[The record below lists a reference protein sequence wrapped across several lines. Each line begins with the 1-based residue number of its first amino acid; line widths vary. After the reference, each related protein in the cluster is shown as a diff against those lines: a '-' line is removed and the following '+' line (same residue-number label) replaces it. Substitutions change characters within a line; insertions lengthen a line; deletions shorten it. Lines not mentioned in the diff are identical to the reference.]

1 MSKQSHRTYW
11 RSIEAR
17 EQQKQGVVPETADE
31 FPGQELVTL
40 GRKIREHKLGRRKF
54 FGVVGATSAAGLAT
68 GCIRKPT
75 EHILPFSKR
84 PEDRIPG
91 QAEYY
96 ATAGQIGST
105 VTGLLV
111 ESQDG
116 RPIKIEGNPKHENS
130 GGATDAWTQASVL
143 SLYDP
148 DRSVGPMRRDG
159 GELSDTSWQNAGQA
173 ITAVL
178 AAAPQGEGIGL
189 VFRDVM
195 SPTMLA
201 TIRAFQEKYPKARLF
216 VDDPAAGLNSRAA
229 AEAMVGEGARVSYKI
244 DRASTLFAV
253 DCDFLGTEPDHT
265 RLGTEY
271 ASRRHVENPGD
282 KISRLYAMEPHFT
295 ITGAQAD
302 HHLPVPAHQIG
313 HVLLGVAQ
321 ELASAHGVTFDD
333 AITGLISTP
342 SNLEGEQA
350 KFAKFVAADLKAAL
364 DDKTT
369 AGVVMVGERQPP
381 WVHML
386 GMAINSALRFFGT
399 TARAHFQD
407 HALPF
412 SSVQELAAGLA
423 DGSINSVLIFSAN
436 PVYDAPGGLGM
447 GELLGSAK
455 LVVHAGY
462 STDETARA
470 AHWHLPLSHYLE
482 SWGDL
487 ESSAAAVSICQ
498 PLIDPLFDTR
508 SEIEILNWL
517 TTGKETAGYDL
528 VQAYW
533 RKELGE
539 AFSDREWRRWL
550 HDGVGAGIP
559 RASNTPKIENWDQAN
574 TAITAG
580 LQAGAPDGW
589 EINFHVSPQ
598 VVDGRM
604 GNNMWLQEVPHPMS
618 KLTWDN
624 AVYLSETE
632 ASQLGVSNCDLV
644 KVEVEGRSITAPVWI
659 APGQA
664 QGTVSIDLGY
674 GREKFGRHADGAGV
688 DAFVLQAAGN
698 PWFVGGAQITKL
710 VGRRMIYSTQDH
722 GSMHPGVSY
731 TGEDQPDNVGLT
743 YPTRPIVRET
753 TVEGYKDNPEF
764 AQEGDLMAKEN
775 LKSLW
780 DHNEGVLG
788 NPPLKGLQQWGMVID
803 LNKCFGCNACTIACQ
818 AENNIA
824 TVGRSEIANGRELHW
839 IRLDRY
845 FSGDSSRPQAI
856 IQPMLCQHC
865 ETAPCESVC
874 PVNATNHSPEGLNDM
889 AYNRCVGTRYCA
901 NNCPYKVRRFNFFNY
916 NRRMDETNGPL
927 QTMVRNPD
935 VTVRFRGV
943 IEKCTYCVQRINEAK
958 IQAHVNGVDVVKDGD
973 IVTACQQVCGAGAI
987 TFGDIADPTT
997 KVAKL
1002 RAKDRNYNVLQD
1014 LLTRPRTTYLGRVRN
1029 PNPDYV

>member
-1 MSKQSHRTYW
+1 MSKQSHKTYW

-17 EQQKQGVVPETADE
+17 ELQEQGVVPEAADE

-40 GRKIREHKLGRRKF
+40 GRKVRDHKLGRRKF
-54 FGVVGATSAAGLAT
+54 FGVVGATGAAGLAT

-75 EHILPFSKR
+75 EHILPFAKR

-91 QAEYY
+91 KAEYY
-96 ATAGQIGST
+96 ATANQIGST
-105 VTGLLV
+105 VVGLLV

-116 RPIKIEGNPKHENS
+116 RPIKIEGNPRHENS
-130 GGATDAWTQASVL
+130 GGATDAWIQATVL

-148 DRSVGPMRRDG
+148 DRSVGPMRNEG
-159 GELSDTSWQNAGQA
+159 GELVDTDWGAAGEA
-173 ITAVL
+173 IGAAL
-178 AAAPQGEGIGL
+178 AAAPQGQGVGL
-189 VFRDVM
+189 VLRDVM

-201 TIRAFQEKYPKARLF
+201 TIRAFQDKYPKARLF
-216 VDDPAAGLNSRAA
+216 LSDPATDANRRDT
-229 AEAMVGEGARVSYKI
+229 AETLIGEGARLSFKI
-244 DRASTLFAV
+244 DRATTLFAV
-253 DCDFLGTEPDHT
+253 DCDFLSTDADHI
-265 RLGTEY
+265 RLAQEY
-271 ASRRHVENPGD
+271 AVRRHVEKPGD
-282 KISRLYAMEPHFT
+282 TMSRLYAIEPHFT

-302 HHLPVPAHQIG
+302 HYLPVTAHRIG
-313 HVLLGVAQ
+313 HVLMGLAR
-321 ELASAHGVTFDD
+321 ELATVHGAKFDD
-333 AITGLISTP
+333 AINGLITGSP
-342 SNLEGEQA
+342 ELEGEE
-350 KFAKFVAADLKAAL
+350 AKFVKFLAADLKASA
-364 DDKTT
+364 DAKNAT
-369 AGVVMVGERQPP
+369 GVVMVGERQPP
-381 WVHML
+381 WVHAL
-386 GMAINSALRFFGT
+386 GVAINSAMMFFGRS
-399 TARAHFQD
+399 ARAHYQD
-407 HALPF
+407 NAVPMEGL
-412 SSVQELAAGLA
+412 QALAAALGNKA
-423 DGSINSVLIFSAN
+423 INTVIVLGAN
-436 PVYDAPGGLGM
+436 PVYDTPGALDIGN
-447 GELLGSAK
+447 LLSQAS
-455 LVVHAGY
+455 LVVHAGD
-462 STDETARA
+462 SLDDTARI

-482 SWGDL
+482 TWGDL
-487 ESSAAAVSICQ
+487 ESSAGTVSICQ

-508 SEIEILNWL
+508 SEIEILNWI
-517 TTGKETAGYDL
+517 TTGKETAGLDL
-528 VQAYW
+528 VQATW
-533 RKELGE
+533 REALGN
-539 AFSDREWRRWL
+539 AYSDREWRRWL
-550 HDGVGAGIP
+550 HDGVAAGVP
-559 RASNTPKIENWDQAN
+559 RSGKAIRVEHWDKAAELVEAGLN
-574 TAITAG
+574 TAS
-580 LQAGAPDGW
+580 PEGW
-589 EINFHVSPQ
+589 ELNFHVCPK
-598 VVDGRM
+598 VIDGRM
-604 GNNMWLQEVPHPMS
+604 ANNMWLQELPHPMS

-644 KVEVEGRSITAPVWI
+644 KVEVGGRSITAPVWI

-664 QGTVSIDLGY
+664 PKTISIGLGY

-688 DAFVLQAAGN
+688 NAYPLQAGEN
-698 PWFVGGAQITKL
+698 PWFVGGAQVTKV

-753 TVEGYKDNPEF
+753 TVDGYKKNPDF
-764 AQEGDLMAKEN
+764 AQEGDLMAEEN

-780 DHNEGVLG
+780 DHNEGVIG
-788 NPPLKGLQQWGMVID
+788 APELKGIQQWGLVID
-803 LNKCFGCNACTIACQ
+803 LNKCTGCNTCTIACQ

-916 NRRMDETNGPL
+916 NRRMDETNGPI
-927 QTMVRNPD
+927 QNMVRNPD

-973 IVTACQQVCGAGAI
+973 IVTACQQACPTKAI
-987 TFGDIADPTT
+987 TFGDIADPET

-1002 RAKDRNYNVLQD
+1002 RAQDRNYNVLQD